1 MTTNDTIEG
10 WSCSTLDR
18 VTLEREI
25 AKFLRT
31 HRDGAG
37 PLLDLLASVP
47 ADRTEAEYRATRALA
62 WF

>member
-1 MTTNDTIEG
+1 MNYDTIE
-10 WSCSTLDR
+10 WACSELDR

-37 PLLDLLASVP
+37 TLLELLSSVP
-47 ADRTEAEYRATRALA
+47 ADRTEGEYRATRALA
-62 WF
+62 LV

>member
-1 MTTNDTIEG
+1 MNYDTIEG
-10 WSCSTLDR
+10 WACSTLDR
-18 VTLEREI
+18 VTLDREI

-37 PLLDLLASVP
+37 TLLELLSSVP

-62 WF
+62 VF

>member
-1 MTTNDTIEG
+1 MMTNDTTE
-10 WSCSTLDR
+10 WSCSELDR

-37 PLLDLLASVP
+37 TLLELLHTVP
-47 ADRTEAEYRATRALA
+47 PDRTEAEYRATRALA
-62 WF
+62 LV

>member
-1 MTTNDTIEG
+1 MNYDTIE
-10 WSCSTLDR
+10 WACSELDR

-37 PLLDLLASVP
+37 TLLELLSSVP
-47 ADRTEAEYRATRALA
+47 PDRTEGEYRATRALA
-62 WF
+62 LV